1 MVLRLTLTAPLCL
14 SSLGAA
20 GATPARI
27 IILRHGEKADAW
39 NLCEIGQD
47 RANALATYYLGRNAA
62 KSLFAPDD
70 KPAAFFAITLHTQEL
85 AAPAATTW
93 GEPLTVYSVI
103 HRKGLKQKAFET
115 ELDHRTQQAVH
126 DVMTDSRFSGKTV
139 VIVWEH
145 KHIANKKLKGDMS
158 GEGVTLRQLLKLDQ
172 LPGVPENWPSGMYDY
187 FWIVEYGNQDA
198 GIPTRFSMIKQEFE
212 APYDGIPNNDWG
224 QPNRLGADSGCDLKG
239 AED

>member
-1 MVLRLTLTAPLCL
+1 MVLRLTLTALLCL

-145 KHIANKKLKGDMS
+145 KHIANKKLNG
-158 GEGVTLRQLLKLDQ
+158 GRG
-172 LPGVPENWPSGMYDY
+172 
-187 FWIVEYGNQDA
+187 
-198 GIPTRFSMIKQEFE
+198 
-212 APYDGIPNNDWG
+212 
-224 QPNRLGADSGCDLKG
+224 
-239 AED
+239 

>member
-1 MVLRLTLTAPLCL
+1 MVLRLTLTALLCL

-20 GATPARI
+20 VATPARI

-62 KSLFAPDD
+62 KSLFPSGDE
-70 KPAAFFAITLHTQEL
+70 PAAFLAITLHTQEL

-93 GEPLTVYSVI
+93 GEPLTVYPVI

-126 DVMTDSRFSGKTV
+126 DVMTDPRFSGKTV
-139 VIVWEH
+139 VLVWEH

-172 LPGVPENWPSGMYDY
+172 LPGVPENWPSGTYDY

-198 GIPTRFSMIKQEFE
+198 GI
-212 APYDGIPNNDWG
+212 
-224 QPNRLGADSGCDLKG
+224 ADSLQHDQAGVRGTLRWDP
-239 AED
+239 